1 MIDRK
6 WNGNKIKVAERK
18 SGVSKTVL
26 TGLGLGWKWKKQTTP
41 RQIPDFPRTGHS
53 FLHVRYRLH
62 FIINTSVTATHRIP
76 CRRMKVGRL
85 SSALYAALLLFSNT
99 AIGSAVDS
107 TITLGPTAFA
117 SLARRADEVTKIECD
132 AAFCVKNLDRKCEC
146 GWYWYV
152 LQTSYGT
159 FSVFTL
165 TKFCEC
171 SYPEDSETLGEACVN
186 IQKTKTVTVG
196 VVVTISK
203 VMSETRIITEVV
215 TTTQHVLT
223 KTFTA
228 SPSGINA
235 GVPGKVRRQLPS
247 GVTEPASRFY
257 HYATLTAV
265 FSRITEEISQT
276 TVESTTT
283 STATVSK
290 ITGTVFTTV
299 TPSPTQ
305 QPSAGSAQNNKDN
318 IPVIIGASIGG
329 AGCIALIASV
339 ALFWRA
345 RNHKLAAADTTS
357 KALMESSTPNSE
369 PPGMYFPALKAFLP
383 ISILERRT
391 LINKYRNRFKHPPIR
406 LNWPDGIYLY
416 S

>member
-1 MIDRK
+1 
-6 WNGNKIKVAERK
+6 
-18 SGVSKTVL
+18 
-26 TGLGLGWKWKKQTTP
+26 
-41 RQIPDFPRTGHS
+41 
-53 FLHVRYRLH
+53 
-62 FIINTSVTATHRIP
+62 
-76 CRRMKVGRL
+76 MKVGRL
-85 SSALYAALLLFSNT
+85 SSALYAALLLFST
-99 AIGSAVDS
+99 SAIGSKVDS

-117 SLARRADEVTKIECD
+117 SLAKRADKVMKIECD

-196 VVVTISK
+196 IVVTISK
-203 VMSETRIITEVV
+203 VMSETHIITEVV
-215 TTTQHVLT
+215 TTTQNVLT
-223 KTFTA
+223 KTLTV

-235 GVPGKVRRQLPS
+235 GVPRKVRRQLPS

-257 HYATLTAV
+257 HYATVTAV
-265 FSRITEEISQT
+265 FSSITEEILQT

-299 TPSPTQ
+299 APSPTQ
-305 QPSAGSAQNNKDN
+305 EPSAGSAQNNKDI
-318 IPVIIGASIGG
+318 IPVIVGASIGG

-345 RNHKLAAADTTS
+345 RNHKLAAADATS
-357 KALMESSTPNSE
+357 KALMESNTPNSE
-369 PPGMYFPALKAFLP
+369 PPGMYFPALKEFLP
-383 ISILERRT
+383 NSILERRT
-391 LINKYRNRFKHPPIR
+391 LINKYRNRFKHQPIR
-406 LNWPDGIYLY
+406 PHWPDGSYLH